1 MSGRLADWMRAAE
14 ALRDLAVQRGDQS
27 YGAVLVMG
35 GVIVGLGPS
44 RVVERGDPDAHAERE
59 ALRDAR
65 ERLGRR
71 DLGGALLVSTS
82 RPCRRCEIA
91 AAEAG
96 VAQMVF
102 GDPPTSGGAPRP

>member
-1 MSGRLADWMRAAE
+1 MSGRQADWVRAA
-14 ALRDLAVQRGDQS
+14 AAMRDLAVHRGDQA
-27 YGAVLVMG
+27 YGAVLVIG

-44 RVVERGDPDAHAERE
+44 RVVERSDVDAHAERE
-59 ALRDAR
+59 AIRDAR

-71 DLGGALLVSTS
+71 DLAGALLVSTS

-96 VAQMVF
+96 IAQMVF
-102 GDPPTSGGAPRP
+102 GDPPTSGGAPRA